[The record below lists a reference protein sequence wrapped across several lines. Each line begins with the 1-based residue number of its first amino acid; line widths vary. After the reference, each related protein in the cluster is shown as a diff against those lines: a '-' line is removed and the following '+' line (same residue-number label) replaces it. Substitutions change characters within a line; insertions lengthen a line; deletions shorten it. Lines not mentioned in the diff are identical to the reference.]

1 MGILNKLTITH
12 LKMNKRRTVVTIIG
26 IVLSTALM
34 VGIGLLLS
42 TFRENAIDTVVA
54 NTGDYHVAFYN
65 LNEEQ
70 YNTIKDNKSIK
81 KTLLTEKI
89 GYSFFNNN
97 EAIYT
102 LKVLGVKNDYL
113 NELKIVSGRLPQNE
127 NEIVLSNDINADK
140 LNKKITLN
148 IGIRY
153 NGVEEAPDNEMLIE
167 EQIINTTEKEYT
179 VVGTFEHDSYFSYRD
194 AGIPAYTLTK
204 NIDNNINIYVTY
216 KNPKVTYDETDN
228 LVNKLSLNSETQ
240 VSTNIELLALSGSS
254 RYSNF
259 MGAMIGTLTIV
270 LVILSIGCIIVIYNS
285 FAISVIERKK
295 QFGLLSSIGATRKQI
310 RKTVLFEA
318 VTVGT
323 IGIILGIASAYLG
336 IGVVTAIINKL
347 LPDIF
352 EAPLRLATY
361 RIFIVIPIIFMVIT
375 VFISAFIP
383 AYKASKISPIK
394 AIRLNDDIKIKGKKV
409 KTPKYI
415 RKTFGEEGEIALKN
429 IKRNKKKYR
438 ITILSLFISI
448 VLFISFSGYMEY
460 MFSGVDSY
468 SSIPSFDGG
477 VTIDVTADQSN
488 TPAVKGFANDVING
502 KGVKEGIF
510 INQYELETK
519 TILNKDNYNPK
530 VYNLWQKNID
540 NREEYGNLVIV
551 EVTSEKFNQLLKSMN
566 KTEVK
571 PILYNSYKGIK
582 YSNNSRKVYELDKY
596 SKDLSISF
604 EICRNLYDEEQT
616 RTCEHEINDYYLGS
630 PKLFADD
637 YLKDSFEPILIVPVN
652 YLEYLPEIH
661 NGYNSYIFLGI
672 SNNEALET
680 NLENLSSKYNISYD
694 YMNIAEQYQLIRN
707 LIFCVK
713 LLIYG
718 FITLVTLIGVTSVFN
733 TINTSIHLR
742 RREFAVLRSMG
753 LSNHGFNKM
762 LFFESIFFCIKSL
775 LYALPVSMGV
785 VVLLHQSFQSM
796 TETDTYIIPYNSIII
811 AVIGV
816 FFIIMI
822 TTIYSTRKIRHE
834 NILDAI
840 REENI

>member
-228 LVNKLSLNSETQ
+228 IVNKLSLNSETQ

-336 IGVVTAIINKL
+336 IGVVIAIINKL

-383 AYKASKISPIK
+383 AHKASKISPIK

-753 LSNHGFNKM
+753 LSTHGFNKM